1 MNKILI
7 AYYSMGGNT
16 RRVAE
21 EIRAA
26 TGADIDEISEPAPR
40 RGFKGVM
47 RALFDATLSRKPN
60 ILDTEHNPADYD
72 LLVIGGPIWARRLAA
87 PVRTF
92 AERYGPEAKQVAFFC
107 TEGGKGA
114 EAGYTDLEHLSQH
127 HPVATLTVDAGHLA
141 PAAHRSDL
149 GHFIASLRRDGTA
162 TLSGPESGNTANV
175 ETRH

>member
-1 MNKILI
+1 MNQILI

-16 RRVAE
+16 RRLAE

-26 TGADIDEISEPAPR
+26 TDADIDEISEPEPR
-40 RGFKGVM
+40 RGFRGVM
-47 RALFDATLSRKPN
+47 RALFDATLGRKPI
-60 ILDTEHNPADYD
+60 ILATEHDPADYD

-92 AERYGPEAKQVAFFC
+92 AERYGPKAKQVAFFC

-114 EAGYTDLEHLSQH
+114 ENGYSDLEQLSQH
-127 HPVATLTVDAGHLA
+127 HAVATLTVDAGHLA

-149 GHFIASLRRDGTA
+149 GRFIAGLKRNGS
-162 TLSGPESGNTANV
+162 NV
-175 ETRH
+175 GKRH